1 MIGIVSAAPARLGR
15 DGFPMFSR
23 VRSATM
29 LAQRFIEAGYQLHT
43 GKGFGE
49 KASYTGAQRAGSRAI
64 IREGSNQDEWRGL
77 TLGPHLLQ
85 KFKAAH
91 RGHLQVCNDTGRVL

>member
-1 MIGIVSAAPARLGR
+1 
-15 DGFPMFSR
+15 
-23 VRSATM
+23 M

-77 TLGPHLLQ
+77 TLGSASFAKVQSRSSWASAGLQ
-85 KFKAAH
+85 
-91 RGHLQVCNDTGRVL
+91 